1 MMGLIGISSEPKR
14 PTYEPD
20 LLRNRQ
26 ALGGRAGES
35 DSGGRYAM
43 IAPRALA
50 LAGTHRPEDIHE
62 GVACGRFQEWAN
74 DETVVITEILT
85 TPLRKTLNFFL
96 AEGDMVSLRS
106 MVPNILDW
114 ARMHGCTHAALTGRL
129 GWSRVAWLKESGWT
143 EEGVVMGRSL

>member
-1 MMGLIGISSEPKR
+1 
-14 PTYEPD
+14 
-20 LLRNRQ
+20 
-26 ALGGRAGES
+26 
-35 DSGGRYAM
+35 M
-43 IAPRALA
+43 IASRALA
-50 LAGTHRPEDIHE
+50 LAGTHRPEDIAE

-74 DETVVITEILT
+74 DETVVITEVLE

-114 ARMHGCTHAALTGRL
+114 ARMHGCTHASLIGRK

-143 EEGVVMGRSL
+143 EAGVVMERSL